1 VAWDRC
7 VGEDVVPEIGG
18 EGEDVCT
25 IGEGGRAGVM
35 TTFSTSC
42 RTGSLSYDGE
52 DLTKLVVVNKL
63 GRESEEGR
71 FRVETIVALSGITG
85 STIDPTGRVTTLLL
99 FPVIES
105 SKERFSP

>member
-1 VAWDRC
+1 MQEGHLRR
-7 VGEDVVPEIGG
+7 VGEDVVPAFGD

-25 IGEGGRAGVM
+25 VGEGGCAGVV

-63 GRESEEGR
+63 
-71 FRVETIVALSGITG
+71 
-85 STIDPTGRVTTLLL
+85 
-99 FPVIES
+99 
-105 SKERFSP
+105 